1 MTNTTLCKTN
11 INNDFDNFLFQIG
24 ILNKNSLNL
33 LEDRKNMFQYVC
45 LPVRFLIALF
55 LLYLS
60 EKIDN
65 LYLQNTISLLLLI
78 GSMYHLHTKSTKSK
92 LCQWWCNSLEIF
104 MLVITLILIL
114 FGISKNYRTLKLVSL
129 YMIFSI
135 FIGQFQNLIIEPF
148 SK

>member
-65 LYLQNTISLLLLI
+65 LYLQNTISLLL
-78 GSMYHLHTKSTKSK
+78 
-92 LCQWWCNSLEIF
+92 
-104 MLVITLILIL
+104 
-114 FGISKNYRTLKLVSL
+114 
-129 YMIFSI
+129 
-135 FIGQFQNLIIEPF
+135 
-148 SK
+148 